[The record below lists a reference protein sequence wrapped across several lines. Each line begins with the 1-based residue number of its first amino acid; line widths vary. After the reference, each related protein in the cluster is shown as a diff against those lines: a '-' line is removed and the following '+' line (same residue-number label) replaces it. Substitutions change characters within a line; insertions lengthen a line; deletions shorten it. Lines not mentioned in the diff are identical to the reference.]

1 MRVERFLK
9 SISLAEARL
18 TETLSVPDVS
28 EIIDTNRLHET
39 VLELRDRWKAALST
53 LGISSVQLV
62 DLVASADPEFEC
74 DAPTPVGEDK
84 LRDRL
89 ERLDYRFRRF
99 PKTSSLRSPYESLMI
114 LHDQG
119 CDLITEHR
127 IIDIWSPSGEM
138 LGGVAGMISWQRE
151 TDG

>member
-1 MRVERFLK
+1 MN
-9 SISLAEARL
+9 
-18 TETLSVPDVS
+18 
-28 EIIDTNRLHET
+28 EIIDTDRLRET
-39 VLELRDRWKAALST
+39 VLELRDRWKAALSA
-53 LGISSVQLV
+53 LGISTIQLV

-74 DAPTPVGEDK
+74 EVPIPVGTDK

-89 ERLDYRFRRF
+89 ERLDCRFRRF
-99 PKTSSLRSPYESLMI
+99 PQTSSLRSPYESLLN

-119 CDLITEHR
+119 CKLLTEHR

-138 LGGVAGMISWQRE
+138 LGGVAGMIPWQRQ